1 MATFKQYPYAFIRG
15 SVVPFEEA
23 TVSIAT
29 NALHYGG
36 GVFGGIKAIKTT
48 EGMAVFRLDDHIAR
62 LQKSCRILHFPF
74 ELDAAKVKQQI
85 LDLIQKNKPTGN
97 TYIRPLIYRSD
108 TALAPAIVGDYDLAI
123 YLLDMPHYF
132 DPTKGT
138 RVMVSSWQ
146 RNADNAI
153 PPRTKAT
160 GGYINSALA
169 INDATENGFDS
180 AIMLDAQ
187 GNVSEGAV
195 MNIFLVRDSKLITP
209 SMDSSILEGITR
221 RTVLELA
228 DEWGIEVVE
237 RTVNRS
243 ELYIADE
250 VFFCGTAANI
260 SWCPQIDSTTFGDK
274 PGALTQRFM
283 DAFEVLQQTHSHFY
297 TFVDAS

>member
-1 MATFKQYPYAFIRG
+1 
-15 SVVPFEEA
+15 V
-23 TVSIAT
+23 AT

-36 GVFGGIKAIKTT
+36 GVFGGIKAVQTDA
-48 EGMAVFRLDDHIAR
+48 GLAVFRLDDHVAR
-62 LQKSCRILHFPF
+62 LQKSCRILRFPY
-74 ELDAAKVKQQI
+74 ELDADMTKQHI
-85 LDLIQKNKPTGN
+85 IELIQKNKPTGT
-97 TYIRPLIYRSD
+97 TYIRPLVYRSD
-108 TALAPAIVGDYDLAI
+108 TALAPAIDGEYDLAV

-132 DPTKGT
+132 DPKKGT

-169 INDATENGFDS
+169 INDAAENGFDS

-195 MNIFLVRDSKLITP
+195 MNIFLVRDGKLITP
-209 SMDSSILEGITR
+209 STDSSILEGITR

-228 DEWGIEVVE
+228 SEWGLKVVE
-237 RTVNRS
+237 RTVSRS

-260 SWCPQIDSTTFGDK
+260 SWCPQIDSSLFGES
-274 PGALTQRFM
+274 PGPVTQRFI
-283 DAFEVLQQTHSHFY
+283 DAFDALPQTHADLY
-297 TFVDAS
+297 TIVELG

>member
-1 MATFKQYPYAFIRG
+1 MATFKQYPHAFIRG
-15 SVVPFEEA
+15 QVVPFEEA

-36 GVFGGIKAIKTT
+36 GIFGGIKAIKTDK
-48 EGMAVFRLDDHIAR
+48 GLAVFRLDDHIAR

-74 ELDAAKVKQQI
+74 ELDADKVKQQI
-85 LDLIQKNKPTGN
+85 IELIQKNQPTGT

-108 TALAPAIVGDYDLAI
+108 TALAPAIDGEYDLAI
-123 YLLDMPHYF
+123 YLLDMPNYF

-195 MNIFLVRDSKLITP
+195 MNIFLVRDGKLITP
-209 SMDSSILEGITR
+209 STDSSILEGITR
-221 RTVLELA
+221 RTVIELA
-228 DEWGIEVVE
+228 QEWGIEIVE
-237 RTVNRS
+237 RSVNRS

-260 SWCPQIDSTTFGDK
+260 SWCPQIDSTTFGAK
-274 PGALTQRFM
+274 PGAITQRFI
-283 DAFEVLQQTHSHFY
+283 DAFDELPQTHPDLY
-297 TFVDAS
+297 TVVGIS

>member
-1 MATFKQYPYAFIRG
+1 MATFKQYPFAYIQG
-15 SVVPFEEA
+15 KVVPFEKA

-36 GVFGGIKAIKTT
+36 GVFGGIKGIRTDNGLAI
-48 EGMAVFRLDDHIAR
+48 FRLDDHIAR
-62 LQKSCRILHFPF
+62 LQKSCRILRFPYEVDPSSVRDTII
-74 ELDAAKVKQQI
+74 ELVRQ
-85 LDLIQKNKPTGN
+85 NKPTGT
-97 TYIRPLIYRSD
+97 TYIRPIIYRSD
-108 TALAPAIVGDYDLAI
+108 TELSPAIIGDYDLAI
-123 YLLDMPHYF
+123 YMLDMPHYF
-132 DPTKGT
+132 DPNKGT

-169 INDATENGFDS
+169 IHEASENGFDS

-195 MNIFLVRDSKLITP
+195 MNIFLVRDGKLITP
-209 SMDSSILEGITR
+209 STDASILEGITR

-228 DEWGIEVVE
+228 HEWGVEVQE

-260 SWCPQIDSTTFGDK
+260 SWCPQIDGVKFGDK
-274 PGALTQRFM
+274 PGEITTRFLNAFDALYKTKPELFT
-283 DAFEVLQQTHSHFY
+283 V
-297 TFVDAS
+297 VKG